1 MDKALGAFLWLK
13 QNLKQP
19 STMASLAAICAM
31 LGVQLD
37 AGMLQHIINIATLGF
52 GALGFWLQPAKQ
64 LAKVD

>member
-13 QNLKQP
+13 QNLQQP

-31 LGVQLD
+31 LGVQVD
-37 AGMLQHIINIATLGF
+37 TGMIQHIINILTLIF

-64 LAKVD
+64 LAKMD